1 MKIDFEHYLGNNIG
15 EDIQR
20 QQDLDR
26 KLSIISALKPKFSRQ
41 GNQWCYLYGEMSS
54 DYIVGFGDTPVN
66 AMDDFINSFYNQKAI
81 IPTIK

>member
-26 KLSIISALKPKFSRQ
+26 RLSIITALKPVFSRD
-41 GNQWCYLYGEMSS
+41 GNQWCYLYGELPNNC
-54 DYIVGFGDTPVN
+54 IVGFGDTPVN
-66 AMDDFINSFYNQKAI
+66 AMDDFVNCFYNQKAI
-81 IPTIK
+81 VPPKK